1 MSSTPRTPLDWK
13 RAGRSLVRIFPSS
26 VREGDGADGPCCP
39 FPACADEVFA
49 SPQTQNL
56 PLLLLANK
64 QDLSESLSPTEIRES
79 YEKWYQA
86 HRSSQAGDGGLEGR
100 GGSLEV
106 LGVSALQGYGPT
118 STSLEGRVR

>member
-13 RAGRSLVRIFPSS
+13 RAGRSLVRIFHRACAKEM
-26 VREGDGADGPCCP
+26 VLTALLP
-39 FPACADEVFA
+39 FPACADQVLA

-86 HRSSQAGDGGLEGR
+86 HRSSQDGDGGLEGR

-118 STSLEGRVR
+118 STSLDGRVR